1 MNLNRKLAAY
11 AAAVAAAG
19 LATVESADGAII
31 ASPGF
36 TFGSSSTNNINFD
49 NSGAEEYQLGH
60 RTGPNRVSL
69 LKDSNALSTN
79 AYAVTAAN
87 AQPAALSLGAPIGPA
102 STFSTTYDADLAN
115 QGTGAGNFL
124 VDNIT
129 GNAQY
134 LGLKFQL
141 TSGGPT
147 YFGWIGVDITNATA
161 LTGQVTGFAYDNT
174 GAPIPAGAIPEPS
187 GLALLALGAPFLLM
201 RRRKRA

>member
-19 LATVESADGAII
+19 LATVGWADGAII

-49 NSGAEEYQLGH
+49 NAGAEEYQLGH

-79 AYAVTAAN
+79 AYAVLPAN
-87 AQPAALSLGAPIGPA
+87 VNPAALAAGTAIGPT

-115 QGTGAGNFL
+115 QGTGVGNFT
-124 VDNIT
+124 VD
-129 GNAQY
+129 
-134 LGLKFQL
+134 
-141 TSGGPT
+141 
-147 YFGWIGVDITNATA
+147 D
-161 LTGQVTGFAYDNT
+161 
-174 GAPIPAGAIPEPS
+174 
-187 GLALLALGAPFLLM
+187 
-201 RRRKRA
+201 